1 MWLSAGKEFAEFY
14 LDQQRRG
21 RTLQLYSC
29 SGPARLLDPYA
40 YYRLQAWQCWQIKAT
55 GSFFWA
61 FGDNGRASSWNE
73 YAAVAGP
80 FTPLFLDDQ
89 SVTPAKQMEAIR
101 ESIEDYEYFVMLDWM
116 TKTAAARGNRVPAV
130 AKAQELL
137 RQGADQ
143 VLAAEGAEKLNW
155 LAPKDRT
162 RADSVR
168 VELLKAM
175 AELSHVISDREHS
188 GAGR

>member
-1 MWLSAGKEFAEFY
+1 M
-14 LDQQRRG
+14 
-21 RTLQLYSC
+21 
-29 SGPARLLDPYA
+29 
-40 YYRLQAWQCWQIKAT
+40 QAWHCWQIKAT

-61 FGDNGRASSWNE
+61 FGDNSGASSWNE

-80 FTPLFLDDQ
+80 YTPLFLDDQ

-101 ESIEDYEYFVMLDWM
+101 ESIEDYEYFVLLDRM
-116 TKTAAARGNRVPAV
+116 TKTAAARQSRVPVV

-143 VLAAEGAEKLNW
+143 VLAAEGAEKLSW

-162 RADSVR
+162 RADSAR
-168 VELLKAM
+168 VELLNAM
-175 AELSHVISDREHS
+175 TELSHVISDQ
-188 GAGR
+188 